1 MNFKDLLEVT
11 VGSSDADNTCQ
22 CPKRGGQ

>member
-11 VGSSDADNTCQ
+11 VARSDADNSCQ
-22 CPKRGGQ
+22 CPKSGGQ